1 MNPDY
6 RPHVLS
12 EEEINLYLQ
21 GDRREVDRLILY
33 SLNRLAAAHEIQTR
47 ECAVHKKR
55 DEDWQEDVERLGGID
70 KINERAEFVNELI
83 EQSKARRRMME
94 KVASSTTTWAL
105 IAFLGFL
112 VAATWEHIVRAV
124 RTKLG
129 G

>member
-1 MNPDY
+1 MPDY

-12 EEEINLYLQ
+12 DEEINLYLQ

-33 SLNRLAAAHEIQTR
+33 SLNRLAAAHEVQTK
-47 ECAVHKKR
+47 ECAVHQKR
-55 DEDWQEDVERLGGID
+55 EEDWQNDVERLGGME

-83 EQSKARRRMME
+83 EQSRARRRMME
-94 KVASSTTTWAL
+94 KVASSGLAWAL

-112 VAATWEHIVRAV
+112 ALAMWDSVVSAV
-124 RTKLG
+124 KAKLG